1 VIRGLLGVAAAA
13 LVVVTGEA
21 GAASLTLNDADKR
34 AAIQAGERS
43 TTAEDFDREWR
54 SSSDGGDVTV
64 LTPFHRLAV
73 AARHAAFKNEPLKPL
88 DVERTLK
95 KDAGRL
101 VVWVQLRG
109 RSEDFARY
117 YVPRLMLGD
126 REIKASFVQNER
138 TALRQD
144 DGRYLARCAY
154 GFPVRDLDG
163 RSRVALIVADI
174 EGRDIGRFTI
184 DLSAMR

>member
-1 VIRGLLGVAAAA
+1 VIRALVVLAAAA
-13 LVVVTGEA
+13 LVITGEA
-21 GAASLTLNDADKR
+21 AAASLTLTDADKR
-34 AAIQAGERS
+34 AAMQVGERS
-43 TTAEDFDREWR
+43 TTVEDFDREWR
-54 SSSDGGDVTV
+54 VSGEGGAVTV

-73 AARHAAFKNEPLKPL
+73 AARHAAFKNETLKPVE
-88 DVERTLK
+88 VERTVK

-117 YVPRLMLGD
+117 YVPRLTLGT
-126 REIKASFVQNER
+126 REIKATFVQNER

-144 DGRYLARCAY
+144 DGVYLARCAY

-163 RSRVALIVADI
+163 RARVALIVADI
-174 EGRDIGRFTI
+174 EGREVSQFTI